1 MAAEE
6 TPNNESI
13 RSEPPPLAPETP
25 LASPGELT
33 SDEKMWA
40 MFAHLSALV
49 TGWFG
54 LSFLGPLLIWIIK
67 KDESRFVDYHGK
79 ESLNFQLNMFIY
91 LVVAGAIGSIIG
103 AVTCGLGIFLAIPLV
118 AAIAIYSFVMPI
130 IAGVKANSGEYY
142 QYPATFRMIK

>member
-1 MAAEE
+1 MSTEP
-6 TPNNESI
+6 TPPNDSI
-13 RSEPPPLAPETP
+13 RAEPPPP
-25 LASPGELT
+25 ASPGELT
-33 SDEKMWA
+33 SDAKMWA

-54 LSFLGPLLIWIIK
+54 VSFLGPLLIWILK
-67 KDESRFVDYHGK
+67 KDESKFIDYHGK

-91 LVVAGAIGSIIG
+91 LVAAGAIGSIVG
-103 AVTCGLGIFLAIPLV
+103 AVTCGLGFILAIPLI
-118 AAIAIYSFVMPI
+118 AAIVIYSFVMPI